1 MKFFRKVA
9 LILLLVLLL
18 NIFGLRIPI
27 FFQNVNNVEA
37 AKPGYCEDGLPQ
49 VAENVPSGTFDPNA
63 ALQYACAKDRFQ
75 KYGTLTCDNGKKA
88 PLYLT
93 KEEWSQSGV
102 TPNSWNAVPKI
113 KEFRC
118 PDADAYENITSGD
131 SSTSKNSV
139 ACKVLP
145 AALCSSGDIGGLLNF
160 IINFLTGLIG
170 LIAVAVIVFSGIRI
184 TTSAGNPDAIAGA
197 KKMLFGAVLG
207 LILLVSMRLIL
218 GFLGIS

>member
-1 MKFFRKVA
+1 M
-9 LILLLVLLL
+9 LL
-18 NIFGLRIPI
+18 NKNNLIFKFSNLSLI
-27 FFQNVNNVEA
+27 FFLSLFFIVAKVEAKQFIIENVEDA
-37 AKPGYCEDGLPQ
+37 PVACRNILGVLPTDERLQKLDTIYCGSEYSIQ
-49 VAENVPSGTFDPNA
+49 IVS
-63 ALQYACAKDRFQ
+63 KDDD
-75 KYGTLTCDNGKKA
+75 KVVYK
-88 PLYLT
+88 
-93 KEEWSQSGV
+93 WS
-102 TPNSWNAVPKI
+102 K
-113 KEFRC
+113 
-118 PDADAYENITSGD
+118 TS
-131 SSTSKNSV
+131 SSV